1 MIVVFSVLE
10 LFDHFSDQDYNQ
22 LADSVQ
28 ITLTQ
33 VQVELNLA
41 VKGVEAH
48 IDQTFDLHLTK
59 EMAQGS
65 VFS

>member
-1 MIVVFSVLE
+1 VVFSVLE

-28 ITLTQ
+28 VTLTQ
-33 VQVELNLA
+33 VQIELNLA
-41 VKGVEAH
+41 IKGVKAH
-48 IDQTFDLHLTK
+48 IDQTFDLHLAK